1 MDRPDYGQIRERLSA
16 SGDAELLKCVRILD
30 AVFRSGRLKPQD
42 ETLDRKADLIAAV
55 QVDFPTPF
63 ARRFL
68 NWLDAEA
75 EYEQALSR
83 WQAEASA
90 ETPSDRVISAVSRH
104 FRDSFLEMWTCWL
117 QIVRFLPFIL
127 ISALKRLDDE
137 TLKQHAAK
145 ELALALYHYRTFYEK
160 YDSERKREAD
170 QLHLLSSLN
179 RLFRRL
185 WSAGALQSGFI
196 FAPLVKD
203 QKAGFAELFPDRF
216 DAQMQLILQL
226 RNRVIHDHLEDY
238 GPEITRAF
246 HDLIR
251 WCFLDVIA
259 VLEPMS
265 GAFGLTYVMKLLVG
279 PHGAQVAEAETLDFS
294 GAQGPRE
301 VRYRVSNLP
310 QLDDFSFVDLRL
322 YLIARDQQN
331 TAPDAVPLQPQHY
344 LDLTPFLIAERLR
357 AQVQAQQQLT
367 DAEGRRLLFALQQ
380 YLEPLSQLTF
390 SELGGTNK
398 RSMTGGQGDVSSRL
412 LLDKISGFKLRISQL
427 SAQIQLKDGSAISV
441 RTGRQQLWMISS
453 GYLSGLLDIQ
463 SYDADGEKSATAVTN
478 GLKLAYDQDLFVDP
492 PEGAVV
498 DSFFASPQRCLLLV
512 GGSGFGKSNL
522 LISRYLA
529 LVRRGRLAVFLAARQ
544 FEAPGFR
551 DVLREKVVQQ
561 VSGKWQE
568 LGDLDAFLD
577 ENGELLAVFID
588 AVNEYTGPRGP
599 LSLLGDL
606 INAVKSEPA
615 LRRCKIIATCRTETW
630 ARYLQQI
637 GNDRPLDPAIFLTHG
652 GDVVRVGGFTDAAL
666 RAQLFAAYQRRYGL
680 RPESYAALSE
690 PIQELIA
697 HPLLMALIAE
707 GYANSEGVEP
717 AHYLVVPRELDYF
730 TLFRKLTD
738 RKLSDAQI
746 LVPPSERLERERL
759 PGAIEELC
767 EKLAAMIYERLIV
780 DDVAAVDSS
789 NRDSL
794 PLDVVDK
801 RPELQPY
808 VRGGFITALEAALQV
823 GLLDQIRVAMRN
835 ASGRLMTSSAVAFF
849 HDQYTQ
855 FWLAHVYQRQVLGW
869 LDQKALGDAARIHA
883 ITAKV
888 SDIIGQSVNAPV
900 LLGALDHWLQM
911 NLENFHSGRM
921 EPAMPILNGW
931 AESESAA
938 VRHYAVSTV
947 ASLILRRSARPED
960 VFPAVFRAGS
970 RALRY
975 EVAGAFVDYWPALPP
990 SAAAAFIDSCDPD
1003 TDPKPI
1009 ERLGDIFTLHVM
1021 LDPEAV
1027 GRYLEAAIKP
1037 LSLTGLFD
1045 RTRLARQFKF
1055 ALQFSIF
1062 AVMTSFDDP
1071 RVVETVR
1078 RFFRSKYQVA
1088 IDLLIGARSR
1098 GLLAPAKAALREFL
1112 YSRFDKF
1119 GAEQWDKFIG
1129 GMPLSGN
1136 NDFYVE
1142 RDGVVQQK
1150 VMEEFLPYVCDLHNG
1165 DLDRLSL
1172 EPDAPFR
1179 NLVLRMLDFKP
1190 TSIIGYNATLCL
1202 PAILRHA
1209 DWSVTESLVKELI
1222 ERRTMSASFFGNLI
1236 LCNLSYTDVGFARPS
1251 LELVRDWI
1259 VPLVLRERLFI
1270 DWSTMCCIATLDAAG
1285 LWDVFESILRTAFDE
1300 LEQRGDPDAIKEFS
1314 SAFFKISYCRDLELG
1329 RRTIEMLCR
1338 ERQRFLG
1345 PVWRAT
1351 TLELFAAMLTRHP
1364 ATLQATLVA
1373 AGIEDSILREARAHQ
1388 TPEVIELSRMFP
1400 FQVDVNRYAAWLYAS
1415 QPRMRESFIK
1425 HFIGWMVFGTSIPDF
1440 AAGVRQT
1447 LVSSI
1452 TYHFAENPEIL
1463 PLTRLSV
1470 EEIAAA
1476 VAAGRKGR
1484 GGGTVPAS

>member
-1 MDRPDYGQIRERLSA
+1 MDRPNYDQIRERLSA
-16 SGDAELLKCVRILD
+16 AGDAELLRCVRILD
-30 AVFRSGRLKPQD
+30 AVFRSPRLKPLA
-42 ETLDRKADLIAAV
+42 ETVDGKQRLIEGVTA
-55 QVDFPTPF
+55 DFPTPF
-63 ARRFL
+63 SRKFIG
-68 NWLDAEA
+68 WLDAEA
-75 EYEQALSR
+75 EYEQAFAR
-83 WQAEASA
+83 WQADAG
-90 ETPSDRVISAVSRH
+90 TGQLGDRAISAVSRH

-170 QLHLLSSLN
+170 QLHLLTSLN

-185 WSAGALQSGFI
+185 WTAGVLQEHFV
-196 FAPLVKD
+196 FLPLIED
-203 QKAGFAELFPDRF
+203 RKAGFAELFPDRF

-226 RNRVIHDHLEDY
+226 RNRVIHDHLEAY
-238 GPEITRAF
+238 GPEITSDL
-246 HDLIR
+246 HDLVR

-259 VLEPMS
+259 VLAPIS
-265 GAFGLTYVMKLLVG
+265 RAFSLTYVIKLLVG
-279 PHGAQVAEAETLDFS
+279 PSATEVAEAEALDFS
-294 GAQGPRE
+294 GAQGPRT
-301 VRYRVSNLP
+301 VRYRISTVP

-322 YLIARDQQN
+322 YLIARSQQGAAAGA
-331 TAPDAVPLQPQHY
+331 APLEPRHY

-357 AQVQAQQQLT
+357 TQVQAQREVA

-398 RSMTGGQGDVSSRL
+398 RNVTGGQGDVESRL
-412 LLDKISGFKLRISQL
+412 LLEKISGFKLRISRL
-427 SAQIQLKDGSAISV
+427 SAQIQLGDGSNVSV
-441 RTGRQQLWMISS
+441 RTGRQQLWTVSA
-453 GYLSGLLDIQ
+453 GYLSSLLDIQ
-463 SYDADGEKSATAVTN
+463 AYDSDGEKSPSAAAS
-478 GLKLAYDQDLFVDP
+478 GLKLAFDQDLFVDP
-492 PEGAVV
+492 PEGAIA
-498 DSFFASPQRCLLLV
+498 DSFFGSPQRCLLLI

-522 LISRYLA
+522 LVSRYLKM
-529 LVRRGRLAVFLAARQ
+529 VRQGRLAVFLTARQ
-544 FEAPGFR
+544 FEEPAFR
-551 DVLREKVVQQ
+551 EVLRDKVVRQI
-561 VSGKWQE
+561 SGKWQE
-568 LGDLDAFLD
+568 VGDLDAFLD
-577 ENGELLAVFID
+577 ENGEMLAIFID
-588 AVNEYTGPRGP
+588 AINEYTGPRGP
-599 LSLLGDL
+599 LSLLADL
-606 INAVKSEPA
+606 INAVKSEGA
-615 LRRCKIIATCRTETW
+615 LRRCKIVATCRSETW

-637 GNDRPLDPAIFLTHG
+637 GNDRPLDPSIFLTRG
-652 GDVVRVGGFTDAAL
+652 GDVVRVAGFADPAL
-666 RAQLFAAYQRRYGL
+666 RERLYAAYQRRYRLKPPAYG
-680 RPESYAALSE
+680 SLSE
-690 PIQELIA
+690 PIRELIA
-697 HPLLMALIAE
+697 HPLMMALIAE
-707 GYANSEGVEP
+707 GYANTDAGERAQQLE
-717 AHYLVVPRELDYF
+717 VPRELDYF
-730 TLFRKLTD
+730 TLFRRLTD
-738 RKLSDAQI
+738 RKLADAQVLI
-746 LVPPSERLERERL
+746 PPTERLERDAL
-759 PGAIEELC
+759 PRAIEELC
-767 EKLAAMIYERLIV
+767 LKLAGLIYERLIAGGTAS
-780 DDVAAVDSS
+780 DGS

-794 PLDVVDK
+794 PLELVDK
-801 RPELQPY
+801 RPDLQPY
-808 VRGGFITALEAALQV
+808 VRGGYIAALEAALQV
-823 GLLDQIRVAMRN
+823 GLLDQIRVSMRN
-835 ASGRLMTSSAVAFF
+835 ASGRMVGSSALAFF

-855 FWLAHVYQRQVLGW
+855 FWLAHVYQGQVLGW
-869 LDQKALGDAARIHA
+869 LDQNALADPARISLL
-883 ITAKV
+883 TDKV
-888 SDIIGQSVNAPV
+888 SEIIGESVNAPV

-911 NLENFHSGRM
+911 NLENFHRSRL
-921 EPAMPILNGW
+921 EPAIPLLNGW
-931 AESESAA
+931 AESEHPA

-947 ASLILRRSARPED
+947 ANLILRRYAKPEE
-960 VFPAVFRAGS
+960 VFPAIFRTGDK
-970 RALRY
+970 ALRY
-975 EVAGAFVDYWPALPP
+975 EVSGAFVDYWPALPP
-990 SAAAAFIDSCDPD
+990 AAAAAFIDSCDPD
-1003 TDPKPI
+1003 IDPKPI

-1021 LDPEAV
+1021 LDPEGV
-1027 GRYLEAAIKP
+1027 GAYLEAAVKP

-1078 RFFRSKYQVA
+1078 KFFRSKYQVA
-1088 IDLLIGARSR
+1088 IDLLIGAGSR
-1098 GLLAPAKAALREFL
+1098 GILAPAKAALREFL

-1165 DLDRLSL
+1165 ELERLSL

-1179 NLVLRMLDFKP
+1179 KLVLRMLDYKP

-1202 PAILRHA
+1202 PTVLRGR

-1236 LCNLSYTDVGFARPS
+1236 LCNLSYTDIGFARPS

-1259 VPLVLRERLFI
+1259 APLVLRERLFI

-1285 LWDVFESILRTAFDE
+1285 LWDVFEGILRLAFDE
-1300 LEQRGDPDAIKEFS
+1300 LERRGDPVAIKEFG

-1338 ERQRFLG
+1338 ERERFLG
-1345 PVWRAT
+1345 PVWRET
-1351 TLELFAAMLTRHP
+1351 TLQLFAAMLTRHP
-1364 ATLQATLVA
+1364 ATLQASLVA
-1373 AGIEDSILREARAHQ
+1373 AGIEDSILREARAYQ

-1452 TYHFAENPEIL
+1452 TYHFAENPETL

-1470 EEIAAA
+1470 PEIAAA
-1476 VAAGRKGR
+1476 VAAGRKNR
-1484 GGGTVPAS
+1484 GGSATQAGG